1 MIGAASFSPAHRRMW
16 NSSVLVVLL
25 WTALHLL
32 GCAHSHGP
40 AIGAHH
46 DPMSATVVTATSAAA
61 TSSMSIPDSTPCC
74 PETGEH
80 TMDRIRSDVPLPPV
94 HTAASP
100 VDVRPSASSAV
111 LSGSA
116 TARPAGA
123 RLLGGRCILTALCV
137 ART

>member
-16 NSSVLVVLL
+16 NSSALVVLL
-25 WTALHLL
+25 WMAFHLL

-40 AIGAHH
+40 AAGAHH
-46 DPMSATVVTATSAAA
+46 DPMSATVGTAASVAA
-61 TSSMSIPDSTPCC
+61 TPSMSIPDSTPCC

-80 TMDRIRSDVPLPPV
+80 TTDRIRSDAPLP
-94 HTAASP
+94 HAHSAASP
-100 VDVRPSASSAV
+100 VDVRPSAPSAV

-116 TARPAGA
+116 TARAPGS
-123 RLLGGRCILTALCV
+123 RHLGGRCILTALCV